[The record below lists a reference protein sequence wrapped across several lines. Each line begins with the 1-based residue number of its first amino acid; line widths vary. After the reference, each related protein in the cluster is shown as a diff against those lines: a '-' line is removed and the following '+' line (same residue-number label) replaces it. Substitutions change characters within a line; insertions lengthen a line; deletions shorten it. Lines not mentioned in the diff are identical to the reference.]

1 MKISEVI
8 KILLAS
14 KTGKVGVAFFL
25 ILVFVSLYVVIAY
38 PLDFGP
44 RLWNN
49 PAVWADNPKN
59 VPPAWTN
66 IFSAEQKV
74 THTTLETDAPDEV
87 IPRES
92 GSNLI
97 YYFTLDYDYDEF
109 PTFTSFSVSEITY
122 NSNSPVITLRIT
134 RPDGKETLLY
144 RHVVLAPGPAEELP
158 ITRYVDTPHR
168 VYLSGDN
175 TVLFNIADFLKIEF
189 GIDRSTNSL
198 RGIVDEAIF
207 GTPTADGQNFEL
219 LKGEYTVT
227 ATVRTYHPDDSVGKV
242 GFVLGGSVYGVM
254 GTDSLGRDLA
264 TGLLFGFP
272 IALLIGLSTAI
283 VVTIIGTFMG
293 IVSGYMGGRTDTL
306 IQRLCDILANVPLLP
321 ILIFLAFI
329 LGQKLWLVIVILI
342 AFGWPGLTI
351 LVRSMV
357 LHSSSSQL
365 VEATRALGASPLRI
379 MFRHV
384 LFQIA
389 PFVLAQMIFF
399 TPGAILAEAG
409 LSFLGL
415 GDPSIPTWGQ
425 ILESGF
431 TTGAVYAGYWWW
443 VLPPGLL
450 VVAAAM
456 TFVLLTLGIEPA
468 VNPRLREYSNA
479 NT

>member
-1 MKISEVI
+1 MKIGEI
-8 KILLAS
+8 LKILLS
-14 KTGKVGVAFFL
+14 SNVGKAGTAFFL
-25 ILVFVSLYVVIAY
+25 LLIAVSVYVVIAY
-38 PLDFGP
+38 PMDFGL
-44 RLWNN
+44 RFWNN

-66 IFSAEQKV
+66 IFSETNQVA
-74 THTTLETDAPDEV
+74 HTTFKAAEPDEV
-87 IPRES
+87 IADNIQTS
-92 GSNLI
+92 LI
-97 YYFTLDYDYDEF
+97 YSFRLDYDYDEF
-109 PTFTSFSVSEITY
+109 PTFTSFAVEDVTY
-122 NSNSPVITLRIT
+122 HSRPPIITLSIA
-134 RPDGKETLLY
+134 RPDGKEVLLY
-144 RHVVLAPGPAEELP
+144 RHVVLGPAPGESMP
-158 ITRYVDTPHR
+158 ISRYVETPHR
-168 VYLSGDN
+168 VYLSGDS
-175 TVLFNIADFLKIEF
+175 TVLFNIADFLRQEFELDMAVSELRGKIDSVIFGLPTEGGQDF
-189 GIDRSTNSL
+189 GIL
-198 RGIVDEAIF
+198 
-207 GTPTADGQNFEL
+207 Q
-219 LKGEYTVT
+219 GEYSIIT
-227 ATVRTYHPDDSVGKV
+227 TVRTYHPDDSIGEVS
-242 GFVLGGSVYGVM
+242 FVLGGSVYGVM

-272 IALLIGLSTAI
+272 IALIIGLSTAI
-283 VVTIIGTFMG
+283 LTTIIGTAAG
-293 IVSGYMGGRTDTL
+293 IVSGYMGGKTDTA

-321 ILIFLAFI
+321 ILIFLTFI

-351 LVRSMV
+351 LVRSMI

-365 VEATRALGASPLRI
+365 VEATRALGASRWRI

-399 TPGAILAEAG
+399 TPAAILAEAG

-450 VVAAAM
+450 VVVAAM
-456 TFVLLTLGIEPA
+456 TFVLIALGMDPV
-468 VNPRLREYSNA
+468 VNPKLRD
-479 NT
+479 